1 MSLITIIG
9 RGHGGTRAMSHTLSA
24 SQVFMG
30 EPLNQSGDLLP
41 PQAMYEACRV
51 MAKHVKWLGGLQWDF
66 SALHTMEI
74 PAEFTNL
81 IHRYLT
87 TVLNS
92 PAEHKGWKIPE
103 TTLVFPWIVRLFPE
117 IKYIHWVRNPRDNIL
132 AQHLTDDLADFAIE
146 YPRSDDERLCR
157 AISWQYQY
165 EIVKATP
172 KPKHWLMVRF
182 EDFVLNQEATLM
194 RLEEYLGVPLARI
207 PVRANTVGR
216 HTATEGVS
224 YYDFLEPGMREYGY
238 EIPSA
243 STPTPAQITDTPSST
258 TGEKLTMAAKS
269 QTTTQKSTAAK
280 STTKRATASKTASLA
295 QRLPNIVLL
304 GIDSLRADHMSGYGY
319 PRQTTPHIDRFATGG
334 ALFENTFSAHVPTT
348 SAYSSMLTGRDVFGT
363 QVVALR
369 HKGPLRPEVKTLP
382 EVLREAGY
390 DTTCVGFSGNPASRG
405 FDRYLNFSNW
415 GSWNE
420 GRSPKAQNLNDV
432 AIPELN
438 RLVKQ
443 KQPFLLFLRHMDP
456 HSPYLPPAP
465 YERMFYHGNETDKK
479 NKSMAPVMSFKPFC
493 DYFASWMPPGITDR
507 NYIDAQYDGAVA
519 YMDACIQTI
528 FTALEQHGIL
538 DETIVVINGDHGET
552 LYEHDCWYDHHGM
565 YDNVLHVP
573 LIIRYPGKVPAGKRV
588 KGYNQHKDLMPTILE
603 LAGIKPK
610 GVTFDGRSLLPLI
623 NGQVTSHESEFYI
636 TECTWMR
643 KHGWRTPQWKLM
655 VALEPDFH
663 FKPSVELYNLI
674 EDPEENNNLAE
685 SNPDVVV
692 ALRGRMEAWIA
703 KRIQETGLPNP
714 IDNQGDWHGHEGVGA
729 FKSSQ
734 QAYDTMHIGDPAQAA
749 RLQAK
754 SRD

>member
-24 SQVFMG
+24 SNVYMG

-41 PQAMYEACRV
+41 PQAMYEACRI
-51 MAKHVKWLGGLQWDF
+51 MARHVRWLGGLQWDF
-66 SALHTMEI
+66 SALHSMPI
-74 PAEFTNL
+74 PHEFTAL
-81 IHRYLT
+81 IERYLT

-92 PAEHKGWKIPE
+92 PAEHRGWKIPE
-103 TTLVFPWIVRLFPE
+103 TTLVFPWIVRMFPE

-132 AQHLTDDLADFAIE
+132 ARHLTDDLADFGIE
-146 YPRSDDERLCR
+146 YPPSDDERLRR

-172 KPKHWLMVRF
+172 KPQHWMRVRF
-182 EDFVLNQEATLM
+182 EDFVLQQDATLAH
-194 RLEEYLGVPLARI
+194 LEAYLGIPLARI
-207 PVRANTVGR
+207 PVRAETVGR
-216 HTATEGVS
+216 YSADDGVS
-224 YYDFLEPGMREYGY
+224 YYDFLAPGMQEYGY
-238 EIPSA
+238 AIPSVGA
-243 STPTPAQITDTPSST
+243 SAIGQASFTLPTTQPQSG
-258 TGEKLTMAAKS
+258 GEKTIMAES
-269 QTTTQKSTAAK
+269 QTKTSKSARRTRSAGRK
-280 STTKRATASKTASLA
+280 
-295 QRLPNIVLL
+295 PNIVLMA
-304 GIDSLRADHMSGYGY
+304 IDSISASHMSSYGY
-319 PRQTTPHIDRFATGG
+319 PRLTTPHLDHFATQG

-405 FDRYLNFSNW
+405 FDRYLNFANW

-420 GRSPKAQNLNDV
+420 GRSPKAQNLNEV

-443 KQPFLLFLRHMDP
+443 KQPFFLFLRHMDP

-465 YERMFYHGNETDKK
+465 YERMFYHGNETDKR
-479 NKSMAPVMSFKPFC
+479 NKSMEPVMSFKPFR
-493 DYFASWMPPGITDR
+493 DYFASWMPPGITDKA
-507 NYIDAQYDGAVA
+507 YIDAQYDGAVA

-528 FTALEQHGIL
+528 FNALETHGIL

-552 LYEHDCWYDHHGM
+552 LYEHECWYDHHGM

-603 LAGIKPK
+603 LAEIEPQ
-610 GVTFDGRSLLPLI
+610 GVEFDGRSLLPMVR
-623 NGQVTSHESEFYI
+623 GEVTSHESEIYI

-663 FKPSVELYNLI
+663 FKPPVELYDLI
-674 EDPEENNNLAE
+674 ADPEENNNIAD
-685 SNPDVVV
+685 SNPDLV
-692 ALRGRMEAWIA
+692 ATLRGRMEAWIA
-703 KRIQETGLPNP
+703 KRTQETGLPNP
-714 IDNQGDWHGHEGVGA
+714 IENQGDWHGHEGVGA
-729 FKSSQ
+729 FKTSQ